1 MFILLTIFFSR
12 LKAIQKL
19 SSHVNVETD
28 DPISNEELQDLNK
41 DILKRY
47 EQLNQVHLLM
57 NLYLKIE
64 IYYLNIMYF
73 YFRWNN
79 ICLRNLEN
87 I

>member
-1 MFILLTIFFSR
+1 MIITFSR

>member
-1 MFILLTIFFSR
+1 M
-12 LKAIQKL
+12 
-19 SSHVNVETD
+19 ETD

-64 IYYLNIMYF
+64 IYYLNIF
-73 YFRWNN
+73 ILDGTTFA
-79 ICLRNLEN
+79 
-87 I
+87 